1 MEKKLP
7 VKPKYSQG
15 AKVRVR
21 TRGPVVD
28 PELKKYENMRGTVVS
43 TKEVVAYAL
52 QTSLPAESESAPM
65 VLFAYSVE
73 LEHGFRVDDLFEF
86 SLELV
91 QPAD

>member
-1 MEKKLP
+1 MEKKLA
-7 VKPKYSQG
+7 VKPKYSRG

-43 TKEVVAYAL
+43 TKEVVAYAFQAGL
-52 QTSLPAESESAPM
+52 LAEPENVPII
-65 VLFAYSVE
+65 LFAYSVE
-73 LEHGFRVDDLFEF
+73 LEQGFRVDDLFEF

-91 QPAD
+91 KTAD